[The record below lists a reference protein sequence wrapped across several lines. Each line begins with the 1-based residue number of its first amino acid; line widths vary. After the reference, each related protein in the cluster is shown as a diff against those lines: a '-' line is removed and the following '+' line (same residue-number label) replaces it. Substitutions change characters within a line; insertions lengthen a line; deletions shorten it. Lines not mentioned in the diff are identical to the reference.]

1 MNIQKKAFTL
11 IELAISISIVAI
23 LATSW
28 FYSYISSLNDARDSD
43 RKANMWLIKTS
54 LNLYKL
60 KRWAFP
66 IPWNK
71 FNITNS
77 WVVVANQWKLDENIV
92 LTTIE
97 KIPTDPLTESNYF
110 YSVTTNRQEY
120 QVALTLENW
129 DFPIANLEWNYRSV
143 SINILPNIMVAH
155 SLSGSTF
162 EINPND
168 LDWIDNRNKFILD
181 GWLNLPYALTSPYEP
196 YYNWWNV
203 DSLMS
208 EWSTKFWQN
217 SDYKT
222 CIEIQEAWKLIHESW
237 SEEYQVLEDWWALVS
252 TWCTF

>member
-23 LATSW
+23 LATSG

-43 RKANMWLIKTS
+43 RKANMWLIKSS
-54 LNLYKL
+54 LSLYKL
-60 KRWAFP
+60 KRWAYP

-77 WVVVANQWKLDENIV
+77 WVIVALQWKLDNNVV

-129 DFPIANLEWNYRSV
+129 DFPIADLEWDYRSV
-143 SINILPNIMVAH
+143 SINVLPNIMVAY
-155 SLSGSTF
+155 SLSGATF
-162 EINPND
+162 EIGD
-168 LDWIDNRNKFILD
+168 SAWSNRNYFILD
-181 GWLNLPYALTSPYEP
+181 GWLNLPYSLMSPYEP
-196 YYNWWNV
+196 FFNNW
-203 DSLMS
+203 DIDYLMS

-222 CIEIQEAWKLIHESW
+222 CLEIQEAWKLIHETW
-237 SEEYQVLEDWWALVS
+237 SEEYQLLEDTWVLVS

>member
-1 MNIQKKAFTL
+1 MTIQKKAFTL
-11 IELAISISIVAI
+11 IELAISISIIAI

-60 KRWAFP
+60 NRWSYP
-66 IPWNK
+66 LPWNK

-77 WVVVANQWKLDENIV
+77 WIIVAIQWKLDENII

-129 DFPIANLEWNYRSV
+129 DFPIANLEWDYRSV
-143 SINILPNIMVAH
+143 SINVLPNIIAAY
-155 SLSGSTF
+155 SLSGATF
-162 EINPND
+162 EIGDDNGG
-168 LDWIDNRNKFILD
+168 NRNYFILD
-181 GWLNLPYALTSPYEP
+181 WWLNLPYSLISPYEP
-196 YYNWWNV
+196 YYNWWDV
-203 DSLMS
+203 DFLMS
-208 EWSTKFWQN
+208 EWTTKFWQN

-222 CIEIQEAWKLIHESW
+222 CIEIQEAWKLIHEVW
-237 SEEYQVLEDWWALVS
+237 TEEYQLLEDTWVLIS
-252 TWCTF
+252 TWCTY